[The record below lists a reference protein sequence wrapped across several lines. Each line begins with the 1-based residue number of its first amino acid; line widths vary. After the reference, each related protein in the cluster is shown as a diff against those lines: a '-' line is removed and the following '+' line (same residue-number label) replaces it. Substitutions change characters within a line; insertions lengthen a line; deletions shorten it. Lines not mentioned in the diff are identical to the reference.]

1 MLRPMATQTLL
12 HTLFPGPVLAPLLYG
27 ALLYG
32 VRYLGLALA
41 LHGVARRGWGRPVD
55 AAYPAG
61 DDRAV
66 HLRREIGNAAGTVLV
81 FGLVN
86 AVLFGTGLIQHTQ
99 LYFRI
104 DSAPTGW
111 FALSVGLALVLH
123 DALFYALHRLMH
135 TRALYRRTHL
145 THHRSVRPTAFA
157 AYSFHPWEALAEAL
171 LVVAILFVLPM
182 HPLALLAFQTVST
195 LINVYGHCGR
205 EFYPADWHRH
215 PIGRWINTSTLHA
228 HHHATGRD
236 NYGLYFTWWDR
247 WLGSLDP
254 ARR

>member
-1 MLRPMATQTLL
+1 MLLPMPTQPLL
-12 HTLFPGPVLAPLLYG
+12 HTLFPGPVLAPFVYG

-32 VRYLGLALA
+32 ARYLVMALA
-41 LHGVARRGWGRPVD
+41 LYGMARRGWGRPVD
-55 AAYPAG
+55 AAFPAG

-66 HLRREIGNAAGTVLV
+66 HLRRELGRAVGTVLV

-86 AVLFGTGLIQHTQ
+86 AALFGTGLIKHSQIYWR
-99 LYFRI
+99 LNA
-104 DSAPTGW
+104 APTGW
-111 FALSVGLALVLH
+111 FTLSVVLALVLH

-135 TRALYRRTHL
+135 SRALYRHMHL

-157 AYSFHPWEALAEAL
+157 AYSFHPSEAVAEAL
-171 LVVAILFVLPM
+171 MVVAILFVLPL

-215 PIGRWINTSTLHA
+215 PVGRWINTSTLHA
-228 HHHATGRD
+228 HHHATGRE

-247 WLGSLDP
+247 WLGSADP